1 MNLKALVSFSYTPLP
16 NSFRASQF
24 TVRVGE
30 WDLSDHDHYSE
41 EYRVVDYT
49 AHPNF
54 RPNGF
59 YNDVSVFKLDTPV
72 TFSQ

>member
-1 MNLKALVSFSYTPLP
+1 M
-16 NSFRASQF
+16 
-24 TVRVGE
+24 RVGE
-30 WDLSDHDHYSE
+30 WDLTDHDHYSE